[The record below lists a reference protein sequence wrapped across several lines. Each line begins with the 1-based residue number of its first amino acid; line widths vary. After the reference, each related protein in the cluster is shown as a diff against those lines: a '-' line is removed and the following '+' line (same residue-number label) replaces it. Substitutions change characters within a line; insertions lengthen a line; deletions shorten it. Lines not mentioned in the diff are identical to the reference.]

1 MGITIRQEKKRDYTT
16 VHNLIKAAFANM
28 QESDHKEHLLVE
40 RLRRSDAFIPELSL
54 VAETQNGTI
63 VGYILLTKV
72 EIASAEKKVLGHKDY
87 YPRFGYKKAID
98 YDIRFPFDV
107 PPEFCMVKELAPNSL
122 NGVHGVVQYASEFTE

>member
-1 MGITIRQEKKRDYTT
+1 MEITIRQEEKRDYTI
-16 VHNLIKAAFANM
+16 VYNLIKAAFANT

-72 EIASAEKKVLGHKDY
+72 EIASAEKKVLSLG
-87 YPRFGYKKAID
+87 
-98 YDIRFPFDV
+98 
-107 PPEFCMVKELAPNSL
+107 LAPVAVLPGIRENTSHMDKPL
-122 NGVHGVVQYASEFTE
+122 PSF

>member
-1 MGITIRQEKKRDYTT
+1 
-16 VHNLIKAAFANM
+16 M

-72 EIASAEKKVLGHKDY
+72 EIASAEK
-87 YPRFGYKKAID
+87 
-98 YDIRFPFDV
+98 
-107 PPEFCMVKELAPNSL
+107 
-122 NGVHGVVQYASEFTE
+122 

>member
-1 MGITIRQEKKRDYTT
+1 
-16 VHNLIKAAFANM
+16 M

-72 EIASAEKKVLGHKDY
+72 EIASAEKRY
-87 YPRFGYKKAID
+87 YHWD
-98 YDIRFPFDV
+98 
-107 PPEFCMVKELAPNSL
+107 
-122 NGVHGVVQYASEFTE
+122 